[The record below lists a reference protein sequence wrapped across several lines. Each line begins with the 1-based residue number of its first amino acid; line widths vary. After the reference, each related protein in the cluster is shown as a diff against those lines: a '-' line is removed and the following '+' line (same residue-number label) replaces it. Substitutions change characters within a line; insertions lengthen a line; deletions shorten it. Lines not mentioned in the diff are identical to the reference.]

1 MPIQADHPVGC
12 CHHHMQIVRD
22 QENAAMEFISDLF
35 NELIKSNLAIEIY
48 ALYGLV
54 QNEQVR
60 FCGHSACKHY
70 PLKFSTGKG
79 SNL

>member
-1 MPIQADHPVGC
+1 
-12 CHHHMQIVRD
+12 
-22 QENAAMEFISDLF
+22 MEFISDLF